1 MKKLLIAALLFVATS
16 CFGQAKKIMMSKD
29 DQGYFRLLDQA
40 DTSYV
45 FITDATR
52 RAGLGSAYSLK
63 EKLPDGEY
71 EIYVNQNLKAKYAYS
86 NGLRSGDWTNL
97 YDNGQIERLVPY
109 LNGKLHGYRRK
120 YFEDGKLMEQIFYVD
135 DKAEGT
141 SFFNYPSGNAK
152 SKYYHKNGKT
162 YKRET
167 FDEDGKIIIIEEY

>member
-1 MKKLLIAALLFVATS
+1 
-16 CFGQAKKIMMSKD
+16 MMSKD

-40 DTSYV
+40 DTLYI

-52 RAGLGSAYSLK
+52 RAGLGSAYSLR

-71 EIYVNQNLKAKYAYS
+71 EIYFNQNLKAKYAYS
-86 NGLRSGDWTNL
+86 NGLRSGDWTNF

-109 LNGKLHGYRRK
+109 SNGKLHGYKRK

-141 SFFNYPSGNAK
+141 SFFNYPSGNVK
-152 SKYYHKNGKT
+152 SKYYHTNGKI

-167 FDEDGKIIIIEEY
+167 FDEDGKIIIIKEY